1 MLRETPECGGAST
14 LPSFGRR
21 CVQEDAMQ
29 GHIRVGLGA
38 LLGLLICSGAEAAPR
53 DARDGV
59 GRNGPGADP
68 ARVSSVARGYAAP
81 EVRGL
86 GPVRRGEL
94 ARGTHGDQR
103 ADAART
109 AGAWDNGVAR
119 TYSYRSVG
127 AGWSGAGG
135 YGRMGGRHATAPDPG
150 YAPNYGYAAQ
160 PGQPGRTYL
169 SPPRWGDVGGPSS
182 GYVAAPAQAY
192 VAVPYATGPQY
203 GAGPNYG

>member
-53 DARDGV
+53 DARDGF
-59 GRNGPGADP
+59 GRNGPGARP
-68 ARVSSVARGYAAP
+68 ARVSGVTRGYAAP

-109 AGAWDNGVAR
+109 AEPWVNGVAR
-119 TYSYRSVG
+119 THSYRSVA

-135 YGRMGGRHATAPDPG
+135 YGRKGGRRATAPGHGPG
-150 YAPNYGYAAQ
+150 YGPNYGYAA
-160 PGQPGRTYL
+160 QPGRTYL

-182 GYVAAPAQAY
+182 GYVAAPAQ
-192 VAVPYATGPQY
+192 G
-203 GAGPNYG
+203 